1 MGFLFGGSVFIYYH
15 RSCILKKESK
25 EDLAIVPQRQ
35 TGKRSSLADLGM
47 SVQQT
52 NHPFSIASLQ
62 PPDLET
68 APPLEVEEDA
78 PCAAGLLALPRN
90 TPLGTLLESVQEE
103 EAPESEILPPEGP
116 ADIPKKK
123 ESTTPNED
131 TLGTSQKKNLASQKE
146 KEDDTHSKQP
156 IESSQRKTQASQQ
169 EEEYDTQSEQPIE
182 SNHNK
187 NIASRKEKEDDMQR
201 KQPIESNQKKKQASC
216 KEKEDDTQSKPPI
229 ESNQKNKQ
237 ASRKEKEDEPQRKQ
251 PIEGNQNN
259 EQTLQTEKED
269 DTQI

>member
-1 MGFLFGGSVFIYYH
+1 MG
-15 RSCILKKESK
+15 ESK
-25 EDLAIVPQRQ
+25 QDLAIVPQRQ

-68 APPLEVEEDA
+68 APPLEGKEDA
-78 PCAAGLLALPRN
+78 PCAAGLVALPRN

-156 IESSQRKTQASQQ
+156 IES
-169 EEEYDTQSEQPIE
+169 
-182 SNHNK
+182 
-187 NIASRKEKEDDMQR
+187 
-201 KQPIESNQKKKQASC
+201 
-216 KEKEDDTQSKPPI
+216 
-229 ESNQKNKQ
+229 
-237 ASRKEKEDEPQRKQ
+237 
-251 PIEGNQNN
+251 NQNN

-269 DTQI
+269 DTQIEQPIESSRKKKQASRTDNEDDTQR